1 MRKLPRE
8 PGWHL
13 LGDVPLPLIA
23 VLLSIATHKR
33 RWLFSCAAVQEDD
46 RTGKISYSHKSC
58 RSKSKWIILFS
69 EYFEDLL
76 SVVGQTRGAEPY
88 CRIQAFTPTVSCPF
102 YRFQRHHLQTFQ
114 TTAVQTLHLTCYSVL
129 REPPQLEP

>member
-88 CRIQAFTPTVSCPF
+88 CRIQAFTPTVSCPSLSLPETPSPNIPDDRGADSTPDLLF
-102 YRFQRHHLQTFQ
+102 RVAR
-114 TTAVQTLHLTCYSVL
+114 TTAA
-129 REPPQLEP
+129 